1 MARST
6 RLGPKCDT
14 NAEIQVR
21 ASALST
27 QLGWN
32 RESLT
37 SVSHRETLDLDYS
50 LRRVTFVLSI
60 RR

>member
-1 MARST
+1 MTRSARL
-6 RLGPKCDT
+6 RPKFDT
-14 NAEIQVR
+14 SEEVQVR

-32 RESLT
+32 RVSLT